1 MLRVCLGTIKSMSPK
16 NKAKTSMSSVTSKRE
31 QIVVIRDR
39 VCSVLMIGLLWW
51 VSHIKVCCFFF
62 FWVCFLLCKLKQNQS
77 KRVLRTPKLTVNT
90 NLNINWSRQV
100 HHASLPPIYFP
111 SQTLIA
117 GLFSGIELT
126 FWVSQFVSFYEFFY
140 STAELHLLSFS
151 SLVVRA

>member
-1 MLRVCLGTIKSMSPK
+1 MLRVCLGTIKSMSK
-16 NKAKTSMSSVTSKRE
+16 NKAKSSMFSVTSKRE
-31 QIVVIRDR
+31 QIVVIRDK

-51 VSHIKVCCFFF
+51 VSHIKVCFF
-62 FWVCFLLCKLKQNQS
+62 LCKLKQNHS
-77 KRVLRTPKLTVNT
+77 KRALRTPKLTVNT

-100 HHASLPPIYFP
+100 HHHSLPPIYFP